1 MTAPMNNTD
10 ISMPITLAQCN
21 ALLTGSDVSTDTPF
35 DALVRLDLQLVLLD
49 AALSCLS
56 PENPP

>member
-1 MTAPMNNTD
+1 MNNTD

-21 ALLTGSDVSTDTPF
+21 ALLTSSDVSTDAPF
-35 DALVRLDLQLVLLD
+35 DALVRMGLQLVLLD

-56 PENPP
+56 PENK